1 VGDYN
6 TTLSPVTKSSKQEIL
21 ELNVTINKMDLTDV
35 YRVFHPTKAQY
46 TIFSA
51 AHGMVSK
58 IDHTLGQ
65 KSSLSKYKKI

>member
-1 VGDYN
+1 
-6 TTLSPVTKSSKQEIL
+6 
-21 ELNVTINKMDLTDV
+21 MDLTDV